1 MSKTNLKRAEKAGE
15 MTQQLIVLAVLT
27 RNHSS

>member
-1 MSKTNLKRAEKAGE
+1 MAKANLKRAEKAGE

-27 RNHSS
+27 RNHRS

>member
-1 MSKTNLKRAEKAGE
+1 MSKANLKRAEKSGE